1 MEKWMLMGNTIYAD
15 SKGNPRFGFT
25 LGILAKDDPMFDET
39 KEFYYD
45 TRTSERF
52 CRKFSDWD
60 ELVHDV
66 CCFVDKQMTFQNEAA
81 CRFQFSTNLT
91 EDEFIDITT
100 RIKDREEHWKPA
112 DTRKSG
118 YSTKPIPLLELNKVD
133 DYISS
138 LFTQIRALDIK
149 DYEACKDIIF
159 DINKMKVSL
168 DRFIPLYDKE
178 KDKPRRNQLELWNHN
193 LEHAAFEIYFQ
204 HYKQTGHDILNLFF
218 DPSYRDNIPRLS
230 TLTPDERLVLEEKII
245 KGIVAEPDDRELL

>member
-1 MEKWMLMGNTIYAD
+1 
-15 SKGNPRFGFT
+15 
-25 LGILAKDDPMFDET
+25 
-39 KEFYYD
+39 
-45 TRTSERF
+45 
-52 CRKFSDWD
+52 
-60 ELVHDV
+60 
-66 CCFVDKQMTFQNEAA
+66 MTFQNEAA

-100 RIKDREEHWKPA
+100 CIKDREEHWKPA

-118 YSTKPIPLLELNKVD
+118 YGTKPIPLLELNKVD

-159 DINKMKVSL
+159 EINKMKVSL

-178 KDKPRRNQLELWNHN
+178 KDKPRRNQLELWNYN
-193 LEHAAFEIYFQ
+193 LEHAAYEIYIQ

-218 DPSYRDNIPRLS
+218 DPSYKNNIPHIS
-230 TLTPDERLVLEEKII
+230 TLTPDEALALEKEII